1 MPHFFEDTKERL
13 ILKAEDVSRTMVYEA
28 THFKSSAKRR
38 WRSANAKKRRFKRK
52 LMELLR
58 IADRGDLEYND
69 ILYKSPEEL
78 RAIAYGRMQDLRC
91 GFPPLFPDEIYANP
105 NAIRSPFT
113 QYPPSSLTTPES
125 IFNRLYCGEPC
136 PTHPPNMMYSASGNW
151 LFNPYMEN
159 YRQELVCPKPKAKHQ
174 RSESHKPK
182 KYQNSDSHKPKA
194 KHNNAVYDN
203 RQRPKPCPQKSNRSH
218 KTNPTPSNLVCG
230 NKSKSTTSIES
241 PASAKHRRSFESFT
255 PVVTTETDA
264 TQVSIETEAKTIT
277 EKEYYDVAAAQ
288 VVPKIVIPEEPVKKD
303 VVEVTKMLAAAETV
317 AKIGIAD
324 ELVKEKGPKEAP
336 KEDNQKATKVEATKM
351 EATKMEAT
359 KFESDKAVSSS
370 RGSKCSIADRIAT
383 LRAKLVQEN
392 DRSTKRSIP
401 RIRVD
406 VAKEI
411 AKVER
416 ISKIAEQHKREP
428 KVEIKNS
435 QDVADLLQEIDS
447 KMLVQAADE
456 YALSKS
462 KDLKVSTKTAPKDI
476 EQTIPEPAN
485 DLSFK
490 HLDADART
498 QRFNIHYNKYFA
510 DREKRIAIHKKRGY
524 TLDALF
530 TRAHGKYL
538 GDVYGRQ
545 IEKIGIDSSVRD
557 FLAKKLLEECKSV
570 QFLNRELTKSEL
582 EELREAILFCNN
594 QFYEGIH
601 PQVIKDDVNRIL
613 FRSPLTSLYY
623 YNREYQEFDQWL
635 CCQIEESKL
644 LSS

>member
-58 IADRGDLEYND
+58 IADRGDPEYNN
-69 ILYKSPEEL
+69 ILYKSAEDL
-78 RAIAYGRMQDLRC
+78 QAIAYGRMQDLRC
-91 GFPPLFPDEIYANP
+91 GFPPLYPDEIYANP

-151 LFNPYMEN
+151 LFNPYMKN

-174 RSESHKPK
+174 KSNSHNAK
-182 KYQNSDSHKPKA
+182 KQKSDFHKLKA
-194 KHNNAVYDN
+194 KPNNAVYDN
-203 RQRPKPCPQKSNRSH
+203 RQRPKNCPQKSDRYH
-218 KTNPTPSNLVCG
+218 KPNPTPINSAG
-230 NKSKSTTSIES
+230 GHKSKSTTSIES
-241 PASAKHRRSFESFT
+241 QASAKHHRSFESFS

-264 TQVSIETEAKTIT
+264 TQVSTETEN
-277 EKEYYDVAAAQ
+277 EKENYNVAAAQ
-288 VVPKIVIPEEPVKKD
+288 LVPKIVITEPVKD
-303 VVEVTKMLAAAETV
+303 DATEVNSILAAAETST
-317 AKIGIAD
+317 KIEIVD
-324 ELVKEKGPKEAP
+324 ELVKMEAPKEAP
-336 KEDNQKATKVEATKM
+336 KESNQEVTIIETTTIGAAKI
-351 EATKMEAT
+351 
-359 KFESDKAVSSS
+359 ESGEAVSSS
-370 RGSKCSIADRIAT
+370 RESKLSIADRIAT
-383 LRAKLVQEN
+383 LGAKLVREN

-401 RIRVD
+401 KIRVN

-416 ISKIAEQHKREP
+416 ISKVAELQPESKIELDDS
-428 KVEIKNS
+428 KNS
-435 QDVADLLQEIDS
+435 TDLLQEIDS
-447 KMLVQAADE
+447 KILVQTADE
-456 YALSKS
+456 YALSRS
-462 KDLKVSTKTAPKDI
+462 KGLKENTKTTENTPKDTPKNI
-476 EQTIPEPAN
+476 EQTIPEPAIY
-485 DLSFK
+485 LSSK
-490 HLDADART
+490 HLDANART
-498 QRFNIHYNKYFA
+498 QRFNIHYKKYFA

-524 TLDALF
+524 PLDALF

-570 QFLNRELTKSEL
+570 LFLNRELTKSEL